1 MLCRPLIKIK
11 SGADGQSVHPGSQDW
26 LWALSVWLWQD
37 IIILFSLL
45 SLIII
50 FILCS
55 SLLCPAHLQYLHI
68 SSQLPRPRIKT
79 ASNTI
84 IFTTVNRIFIT
95 VISQQDYVWLDILPT
110 YQYLSL
116 IAKSFSVKGKIP
128 PKTYL
133 QNYPFM
139 KIREKLSLK
148 WIILGWL
155 KLVYNGRI

>member
-95 VISQQDYVWLDILPT
+95 VISQQDYMAGYSADI
-110 YQYLSL
+110 SISFL

-148 WIILGWL
+148 WIILGRL